1 MSEGKFSFLLY
12 SIGVR
17 SAQNRAEDYIELDED
32 AQGEENEKE
41 ELTQQ
46 YSSSLFLCQ
55 PYSERNSRQA

>member
-17 SAQNRAEDYIELDED
+17 SAQNPAEEYIELDED

-41 ELTQQ
+41 ELTKQ

-55 PYSERNSRQA
+55 PYSERNSR